1 MAIIKKPIHSE
12 GGFAVGPTTV
22 LSDLRDAQN
31 INTLEVQNSNF
42 SESSK
47 KTYIMKGVSTTTLTL
62 DGASSVIPL
71 SNNTINFI
79 TARVVG
85 VNPDGTGHYS
95 TKIESVISCSSVGA
109 ISVLSN
115 LETIIKDSIPIGQT
129 WTVTVN
135 TSPTANRYEILTTR
149 TGTTAAIRWFA
160 HVDVVKVLWI

>member
-31 INTLEVQNSNF
+31 INTLELQNSNF
-42 SESSK
+42 SESSRK
-47 KTYIMKGVSTTTLTL
+47 NYIMKGVSTTTLTL
-62 DGASSVIPL
+62 DGASSVVPL

-79 TARVVG
+79 TTRVVG
-85 VNPDGTGHYS
+85 VNPDGSGHYS
-95 TKIESVISCSSVGA
+95 TKIESVISCSSAGA

-115 LETIIKDSIPIGQT
+115 LETILKDSVPVGQT

>member
-47 KTYIMKGVSTTTLTL
+47 KTYIMRGVSTTTLTL